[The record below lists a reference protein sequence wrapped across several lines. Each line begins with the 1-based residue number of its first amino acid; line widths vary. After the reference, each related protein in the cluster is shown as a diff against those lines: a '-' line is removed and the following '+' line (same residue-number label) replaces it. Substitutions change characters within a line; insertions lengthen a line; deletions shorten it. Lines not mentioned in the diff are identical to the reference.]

1 MAIQTQVMTEAEP
14 KAILGICILAAFA
27 DGSQSEVERSQI
39 ERIVNGF
46 SNEKMDLAPAYQ
58 DVLGGKLTLSQ
69 IASQLQTPAAK
80 ALAYEMAVCV
90 CHADGV
96 LVDSEKHFLAD
107 LRQALDLETHS
118 VDAH

>member
-1 MAIQTQVMTEAEP
+1 MPIQPQSINEQEH

-27 DGSQSEVERSQI
+27 DGAQDEVERGQI

-46 SNEKMDLAPAYQ
+46 SGEHLDLAGAYQ
-58 DVLGGKLTLSQ
+58 EALGGQLTLARAAGQ
-69 IASQLQTPAAK
+69 VQAPAAK

-96 LVDSEKHFLAD
+96 LKDPEKQFLSD
-107 LRQALDLETHS
+107 LRRALGLES
-118 VDAH
+118 Q